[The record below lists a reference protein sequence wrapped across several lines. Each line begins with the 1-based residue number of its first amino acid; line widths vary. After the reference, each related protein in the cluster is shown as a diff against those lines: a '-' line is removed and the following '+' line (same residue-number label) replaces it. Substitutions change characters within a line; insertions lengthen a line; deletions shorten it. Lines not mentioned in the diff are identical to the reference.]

1 MRNNDRDSHRFLFY
15 RNRHS
20 TTAASWSG
28 RVTIP
33 EPFAL
38 TNSMNMDSVHRR
50 KCIPEF
56 EASKLQKTVDEEI
69 SLAHRPFKGNES
81 FLSFS
86 SFNDSFFSKTCSS
99 TCSNT
104 FV

>member
-1 MRNNDRDSHRFLFY
+1 MSKIVYRCFSF

-20 TTAASWSG
+20 TTTASWSG

-38 TNSMNMDSVHRR
+38 TNSMNTDSVHRR
-50 KCIPEF
+50 RCIPEF

-69 SLAHRPFKGNES
+69 SLAHPPFKG
-81 FLSFS
+81 
-86 SFNDSFFSKTCSS
+86 K
-99 TCSNT
+99 
-104 FV
+104 